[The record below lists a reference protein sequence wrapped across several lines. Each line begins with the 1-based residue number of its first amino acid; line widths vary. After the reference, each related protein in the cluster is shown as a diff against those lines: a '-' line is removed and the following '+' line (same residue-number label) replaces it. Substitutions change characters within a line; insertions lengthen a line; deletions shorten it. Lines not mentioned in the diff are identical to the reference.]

1 VIKEK
6 NMVELV
12 AIDLNSPQDEVVKQV
27 N

>member
-6 NMVELV
+6 SMVELV
-12 AIDLNSPQDEVVKQV
+12 AIDLNAPQDEVVKQV